1 MRHAWILFIVF
12 VLLFQSS
19 AGIGLTADQERNSKK
34 VKTSDPQSGQGGRRV
49 ALVIG
54 NGSYAEVPLSN
65 PVNDATGVA
74 GVFRSLGFDVVTGTN
89 QKKVDMKRLIREF
102 GDRLAI
108 GEGNVGVFYFAGHGL
123 QANGENF
130 MVPIGATSPTNDA
143 EAEDEGVNLELV
155 LAQMERSQKGLN
167 IVILDACRNNP
178 FRGWRSASN
187 GLAFVNAPT
196 GTLIAYATSPGRTA
210 ADGRGSNSP
219 YTTALL
225 RHLGKPDVS
234 LMRMFELVRTDV
246 LQETRN
252 NQTPWESTSVT
263 NGSEFYLAGR
273 SVVTP
278 SVAGPTVVEN
288 RDRLPMVRTAFTRGV
303 WKNGAVVK
311 TTVAAQD
318 GCEVYTEDLGNGVK
332 LEMVKIPGGAFE
344 MGSPDSEA
352 GRDRDEGPVHRVT
365 VRDFL
370 MGRFEVTQRIWKLVA
385 ELPKIGVELNPD
397 PSRFKG
403 DNLPVENVSWDEVRE
418 FIERLNQKLGLEGS
432 KGYRLPSEAEW
443 EYAARARMTTPFGF
457 GETIGSD
464 IVNYGGAYPP
474 YGRGVKGVD
483 RQKTI
488 EVGSLRVAN
497 GFGLYDMH
505 GNVWEWCED
514 EWHDNYEGAPVDGR
528 AWISS
533 AGAALRVIRGGSW
546 YNFAVYCRS
555 AFRLRNAPGS
565 RSNGVGFRL
574 SRTLP

>member
-19 AGIGLTADQERNSKK
+19 AGIGLTADQDQERNSKK

-74 GVFRSLGFDVVTGTN
+74 GVFRGLGFDVVTGTN

-123 QANGENF
+123 QANGKNF

-143 EAEDEGVNLELV
+143 EAEDQGVNLELV

-234 LMRMFELVRTDV
+234 L
-246 LQETRN
+246 
-252 NQTPWESTSVT
+252 
-263 NGSEFYLAGR
+263 
-273 SVVTP
+273 
-278 SVAGPTVVEN
+278 
-288 RDRLPMVRTAFTRGV
+288 
-303 WKNGAVVK
+303 
-311 TTVAAQD
+311 
-318 GCEVYTEDLGNGVK
+318 
-332 LEMVKIPGGAFE
+332 I
-344 MGSPDSEA
+344 
-352 GRDRDEGPVHRVT
+352 
-365 VRDFL
+365 
-370 MGRFEVTQRIWKLVA
+370 
-385 ELPKIGVELNPD
+385 
-397 PSRFKG
+397 
-403 DNLPVENVSWDEVRE
+403 
-418 FIERLNQKLGLEGS
+418 
-432 KGYRLPSEAEW
+432 
-443 EYAARARMTTPFGF
+443 
-457 GETIGSD
+457 
-464 IVNYGGAYPP
+464 
-474 YGRGVKGVD
+474 
-483 RQKTI
+483 
-488 EVGSLRVAN
+488 
-497 GFGLYDMH
+497 
-505 GNVWEWCED
+505 
-514 EWHDNYEGAPVDGR
+514 
-528 AWISS
+528 
-533 AGAALRVIRGGSW
+533 
-546 YNFAVYCRS
+546 
-555 AFRLRNAPGS
+555 
-565 RSNGVGFRL
+565 
-574 SRTLP
+574 